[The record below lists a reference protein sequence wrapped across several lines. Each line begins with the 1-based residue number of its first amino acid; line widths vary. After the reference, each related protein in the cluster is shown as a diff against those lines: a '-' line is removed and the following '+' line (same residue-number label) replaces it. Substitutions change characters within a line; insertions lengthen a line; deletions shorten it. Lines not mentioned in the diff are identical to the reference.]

1 MGRHVGQLRRVDEQ
15 PCPQVR
21 TLGFGLRGGQFGQSE
36 ECVLDLQEAMIA
48 GMALAKA
55 IGGSHNLIAELF
67 TDTGVGTLVR
77 GES

>member
-1 MGRHVGQLRRVDEQ
+1 MRL
-15 PCPQVR
+15 PP
-21 TLGFGLRGGQFGQSE
+21 GFRFAGIAAGIRPGKPDVARFVSDRDAA
-36 ECVLDLQEAMIA
+36 CVSRAPSVAIA
-48 GMALAKA
+48 RELAKA

>member
-1 MGRHVGQLRRVDEQ
+1 L
-15 PCPQVR
+15 
-21 TLGFGLRGGQFGQSE
+21 GLRGGQFGQFE